1 MQDIET
7 MAVLGAGDT
16 GSVVARAAALAGLHV
31 RLYDPS
37 PDALRRAIEH
47 IRHGVQGAI
56 ARGRLS
62 ARDRQ
67 DILDGVLAT
76 TDLVEAVTD
85 ADLVIDA
92 GPDLLDVKR
101 ELFAK
106 LGRSCRANAILATT
120 TTAFHL
126 DAIALGVPQPGRV
139 VGLRFAEPIEDAN
152 RVEVVVAAETSGE
165 TVERTCA
172 FAARI
177 GMATAVARESLRE

>member
-1 MQDIET
+1 MRDIET

-16 GSVVARAAALAGLHV
+16 GNGVARAAALAGLHV

-37 PDALRRAIEH
+37 PDALRRAISTF
-47 IRHGVQGAI
+47 RHGVQGAI

-76 TDLVEAVTD
+76 TDLDEAVTD

-92 GPDLLDVKR
+92 GPDLLDIKR

-106 LGRSCRANAILATT
+106 LGASCRATAILATT
-120 TTAFHL
+120 TTAFRI
-126 DAIALGVPQPGRV
+126 DAIALGVPQPGRI

-152 RVEVVVAAETSGE
+152 RVEVVAAAETSGE
-165 TVERTCA
+165 TVERTRE
-172 FAARI
+172 FAERT
-177 GMATAVARESLRE
+177 GMSTAVARERPRD